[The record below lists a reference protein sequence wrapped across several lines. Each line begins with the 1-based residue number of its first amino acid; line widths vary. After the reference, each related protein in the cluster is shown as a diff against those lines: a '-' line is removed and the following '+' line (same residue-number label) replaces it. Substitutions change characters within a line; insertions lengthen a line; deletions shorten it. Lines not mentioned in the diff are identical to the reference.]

1 MKLDDADKR
10 CKLVDDLTQQSFKN
24 DDIFLHGEENY
35 YEWLSNIRIMNHL
48 IVLGEM
54 TCTEKILVDT
64 VADMESVRVDDDTDR
79 EFFLNI
85 VRVKLRHFVETL
97 LLPELEGTLKS
108 LRYWQFESDVGKKFH
123 RNAHKKLDALLEKYQ
138 NLYDL

>member
-1 MKLDDADKR
+1 MKLDDADQR

-24 DDIFLHGEENY
+24 DSIFVHGEENY

-64 VADMESVRVDDDTDR
+64 VADMESVRVNDDTDR

-85 VRVKLRHFVETL
+85 VRGKLRHFVETL

>member
-1 MKLDDADKR
+1 MKLDDADQR

-24 DDIFLHGEENY
+24 DSIFVHGEENY

-64 VADMESVRVDDDTDR
+64 VADMESVRVNDDTDR

-85 VRVKLRHFVETL
+85 VRAKLRHFVETL

-108 LRYWQFESDVGKKFH
+108 LRYWQFKSDVGKKFH

>member
-1 MKLDDADKR
+1 MKLDDADQR

-24 DDIFLHGEENY
+24 DSIFVHGEENY

-64 VADMESVRVDDDTDR
+64 VADMESVRVNDDTDR

-85 VRVKLRHFVETL
+85 VRAKLRHFVETL

>member
-1 MKLDDADKR
+1 MKLDDADQR

-24 DDIFLHGEENY
+24 DSIFVHGEENY

-64 VADMESVRVDDDTDR
+64 VADMESVRVNDDTDR

>member
-1 MKLDDADKR
+1 MKLDDADQR

-24 DDIFLHGEENY
+24 DSIFVHGEENY

-64 VADMESVRVDDDTDR
+64 VADMESVRVNDDTDR

-108 LRYWQFESDVGKKFH
+108 LRYWQFKSDVGKKFH

>member
-1 MKLDDADKR
+1 MKLDDADQR

-64 VADMESVRVDDDTDR
+64 FADMESVRVNDDTDR

-85 VRVKLRHFVETL
+85 VRGKLRHFVETL